1 MDAMESLPCP
11 KVWRR
16 PDGTPRQD
24 STPRGAVCTVVQDG
38 VSGLLLPTRATSK
51 AAVYVLL
58 GVGIAL
64 AVLSGFLV
72 TGTAAIGVVGGVV
85 LGLLGVLLI
94 AAGLFARKHRP
105 VATGLVLTP
114 DAIALTWLRPAVR
127 LPWDE
132 ISEFRPL
139 SLRMGR
145 SPDAPRRNY
154 LGLVCTT
161 KPNVGERM
169 RKVAVRFGP
178 DVACAVPVG
187 SIDIDQLVLLHALAY
202 YRDNP
207 DARSELAGD
216 AAVLRVREA
225 RLRAAE

>member
-1 MDAMESLPCP
+1 MERMESLPCP

-16 PDGTPRQD
+16 PDGTPRQET
-24 STPRGAVCTVVQDG
+24 SPRGVVCTVAQDG
-38 VSGLLLPTRATSK
+38 ESGLLLPAKATSK
-51 AAVYVLL
+51 NAVYMLL
-58 GVGIAL
+58 GVGIVL

-72 TGTAAIGVVGGVV
+72 TGTAVIGVVGGVV

-94 AAGLFARKHRP
+94 AAGLFALKHRP
-105 VATGLVLTP
+105 SASGVVLTP
-114 DAIALTWLRPAVR
+114 DGVALTWLRPAVR

-132 ISEFRPL
+132 ISEIRPL

-145 SPDAPRRNY
+145 SPDAPSRNY
-154 LGLVCTT
+154 LGVVSRGKLD
-161 KPNVGERM
+161 VGERM
-169 RKVAVRFGP
+169 RRVAVRFGP

-187 SIDIDQLVLLHALAY
+187 SLDVDQLLVLHAIAY

-207 DARSELAGD
+207 DARAELLGED
-216 AAVLRVREA
+216 AVLRVREA